1 MTRVLGRSGL
11 TFWGREHG
19 KWSYRKGK
27 VTQKWRGEREMREG
41 FGLTV
46 RTGEGRSNS
55 IHIYSV
61 SGVIGFWKT
70 RV

>member
-1 MTRVLGRSGL
+1 ME
-11 TFWGREHG
+11 GRE
-19 KWSYRKGK
+19 RD
-27 VTQKWRGEREMREG
+27 EREG

-46 RTGEGRSNS
+46 RTGEGQSNS

-61 SGVIGFWKT
+61 SGVIGVWKT